1 MKILKANKSHFE
13 SIISIYNWA
22 IEKTTAT
29 FDTELKTL
37 INYSEFLNSFTI
49 LPLLV
54 SVDDS
59 NNVTGWGC
67 LKRYSDRSAYDETV
81 ELSIYIDPKHHG
93 NGIGKE
99 MMNEL
104 LLKAQDLKLHVII
117 SRITQ
122 DSKASIKLHE
132 KFGFEHVGVMREVGL
147 KFDKRINVILMQKI
161 L

>member
-1 MKILKANKSHFE
+1 
-13 SIISIYNWA
+13 
-22 IEKTTAT
+22 
-29 FDTELKTL
+29 
-37 INYSEFLNSFTI
+37 
-49 LPLLV
+49 
-54 SVDDS
+54 
-59 NNVTGWGC
+59 
-67 LKRYSDRSAYDETV
+67 
-81 ELSIYIDPKHHG
+81 
-93 NGIGKE
+93 